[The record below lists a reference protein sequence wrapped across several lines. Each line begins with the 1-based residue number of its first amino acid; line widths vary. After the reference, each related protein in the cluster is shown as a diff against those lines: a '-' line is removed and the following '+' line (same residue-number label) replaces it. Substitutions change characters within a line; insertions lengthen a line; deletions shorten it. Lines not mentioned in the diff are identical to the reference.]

1 VKKELKKLY
10 QEFQKKEEEKKLRE
24 KTIVEG
30 AKLVFEMWMLKLGNT
45 QDQKTTNERQQKRLG
60 TK

>member
-30 AKLVFEMWMLKLGNT
+30 AKLVFEMWMLKLGKS
-45 QDQKTTNERQQKRLG
+45 KTHKTKKQQMSDNKRG
-60 TK
+60 